1 MPPPPPPT
9 ASLQVHKEQL
19 SVEFNDSVPLPLTR
33 GCPAE
38 HHRRPLHS
46 SNRRPKRSIVPTVPL
61 SPTVPRLL
69 ILVLFLRCL
78 LLPTDAM
85 HLRRFRTGR
94 LFLHRSPSTGPGCP
108 GVPLR
113 IRRHRPYPR
122 QHDGL
127 HAAVDDGT
135 KLRPRPRRGAQHA
148 PLLALPRQVS
158 KGAACG
164 GRCGFSSLRVLVR
177 GRRWGSFQWRNLLY
191 PRPRNGLSQG
201 DYEAFLV
208 LFGAGCTGLLCCVPC
223 TLGVCCMD
231 ADGTG
236 CCGGCDGCGAADCDI
251 CGCC

>member
-1 MPPPPPPT
+1 M
-9 ASLQVHKEQL
+9 
-19 SVEFNDSVPLPLTR
+19 
-33 GCPAE
+33 
-38 HHRRPLHS
+38 
-46 SNRRPKRSIVPTVPL
+46 PTVPL
-61 SPTVPRLL
+61 PPTVPRLL

-191 PRPRNGLSQG
+191 PRPRKRPFPRRLRGIPR
-201 DYEAFLV
+201 AV
-208 LFGAGCTGLLCCVPC
+208 WRRVHRAALLCSMHAW
-223 TLGVCCMD
+223 CMLH
-231 ADGTG
+231 GRG
-236 CCGGCDGCGAADCDI
+236 WYWLLWWVRWLRRGGLRHLWLLLNRLPQHGAVLVGHTHVNNTI
-251 CGCC
+251 WSYM